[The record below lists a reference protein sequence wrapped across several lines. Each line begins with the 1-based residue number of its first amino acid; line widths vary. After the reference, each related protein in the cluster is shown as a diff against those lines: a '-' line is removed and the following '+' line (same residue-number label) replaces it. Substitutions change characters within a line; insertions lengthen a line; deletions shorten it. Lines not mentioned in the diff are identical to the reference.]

1 MQIKNIKAM
10 VISFA
15 AVVALMASPLS
26 ASYAS
31 DEAKKEMKPVSCK
44 KQAKNKGIKDAAEVK
59 KFVAE
64 CKKAA
69 KAAPKAA
76 DKK

>member
-10 VISFA
+10 VMSFVT
-15 AVVALMASPLS
+15 VVALMASPLS

-31 DEAKKEMKPVSCK
+31 DAAKQEMKPVSCK
-44 KQAKNKGIKDAAEVK
+44 KQAKNKGITDKAEIK

-64 CKKAA
+64 CKNAA

-76 DKK
+76 DAK